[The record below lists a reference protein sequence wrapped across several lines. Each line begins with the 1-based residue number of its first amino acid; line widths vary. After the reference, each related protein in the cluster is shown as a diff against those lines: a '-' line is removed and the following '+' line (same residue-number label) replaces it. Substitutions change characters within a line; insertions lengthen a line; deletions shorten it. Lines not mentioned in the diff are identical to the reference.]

1 MSVSSA
7 AEKGATR
14 VAIGCVR
21 KGWAAC
27 DSASMGFPYVAFV
40 HLVSAIA
47 RLCPPKCDWGF
58 DAAFRGFRSPRAQRT
73 FAEPPLHAVG
83 TGNSRAV
90 CAYDT
95 SGQLLLGRI
104 GGAP

>member
-27 DSASMGFPYVAFV
+27 DSASMAFPYVAFV

-47 RLCPPKCDWGF
+47 RLCPPEWAWRFRRRVPRLSLSAG
-58 DAAFRGFRSPRAQRT
+58 AAYFRRT
-73 FAEPPLHAVG
+73 RRFSHAVG

-95 SGQLLLGRI
+95 SGRLLL
-104 GGAP
+104 